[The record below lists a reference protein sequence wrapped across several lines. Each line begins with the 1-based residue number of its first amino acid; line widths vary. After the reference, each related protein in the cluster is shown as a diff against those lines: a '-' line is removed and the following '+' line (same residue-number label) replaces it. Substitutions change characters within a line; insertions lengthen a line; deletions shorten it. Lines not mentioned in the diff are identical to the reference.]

1 MILTTCAACAAP
13 LAHTAPRCVRCHTR
27 YCNKTCQHDH
37 WRRGHKQMCK
47 KIHRGG
53 NAEQYHADKKY
64 KEAVAVAVEACA
76 DDTKGQTCYICTQ
89 ALHWKTKEGLVR
101 GCSCRGTAGFAHVSC
116 LAEQAKILCDEAE
129 ENNLMNTDRGC
140 ERWRRWDTC
149 NLCKQRYHG
158 VVKYALGWACWKTYL
173 GRPEGDRF
181 RIWAMGTLGQSMR
194 MVGHVREATVVLE
207 ALLALIDR
215 QPEKEK
221 HTHTVLN
228 VQNTLASLYGQQGRH
243 EEELSLRRKN
253 YPLLKLIEGAN
264 SQNAL
269 ISANN
274 LGLCLHQ
281 RGRHAAARE
290 ALREPLAD
298 ARRTFGEDHSITL
311 NLRETTADAT
321 SGLGGE
327 ANLRE
332 TIAIYEDLVTR
343 SRRVLGTSHPTTQQR
358 EQCLREFR
366 AFLTGGVAAVLAER
380 RARGGGGGA

>member
-1 MILTTCAACAAP
+1 
-13 LAHTAPRCVRCHTR
+13 
-27 YCNKTCQHDH
+27 
-37 WRRGHKQMCK
+37 
-47 KIHRGG
+47 
-53 NAEQYHADKKY
+53 
-64 KEAVAVAVEACA
+64 
-76 DDTKGQTCYICTQ
+76 
-89 ALHWKTKEGLVR
+89 VR
-101 GCSCRGTAGFAHVSC
+101 GCACRGTAGFVHVSC

-129 ENNLMNTDRGC
+129 ENNLDIKAKN
-140 ERWRRWDTC
+140 ERFRRWQEC
-149 NLCKQRYHG
+149 SLCEQTYHG
-158 VVKYALGWACWKTYL
+158 GVKCALGWACWKTYL